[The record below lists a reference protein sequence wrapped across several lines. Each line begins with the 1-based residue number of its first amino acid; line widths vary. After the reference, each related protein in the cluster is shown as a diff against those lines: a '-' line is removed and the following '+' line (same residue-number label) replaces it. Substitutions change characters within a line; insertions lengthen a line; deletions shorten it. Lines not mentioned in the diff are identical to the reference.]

1 MSTAFY
7 PQGMSRNTFPRG
19 YETWKGTGYFS
30 NPIGITSGNIRPY
43 TNRDLANNV
52 IYKFGLPR
60 PIKHYRKGISATTP
74 SNEYQENKEVKSSRG
89 SNLVSQLMDIPGGYS
104 TIQNTINEVDNIE
117 HTNKLCANFQGIAM
131 VNDIYPNVNYAENP
145 PVIMK
150 IGNEPI
156 FIKSEFCC
164 STPKNALKL
173 LRTST
178 NLKQNYYTTTYQYL
192 QNRCQTY
199 DQRIFNFAVPEDI
212 IGKPVNVGKPGDPT
226 TIDNYYVANC
236 LPNFIIKEGV
246 ELEII
251 DVVSKRLID
260 YDPTFKDIIL
270 KLKNI
275 TSLQPFLQ
283 ELRNYVNE
291 MPNKEE
297 ILIYIFEIVSISSQY
312 LQNLTGNKHC
322 GKVIY
327 KPNNPQ
333 FATQG
338 AVTAST
344 YILKKDVV
352 TLETSLQSPQLRK
365 SKGSVDNCK
374 LNTKSSGNRPSSMAC
389 LYPDLYNRKY
399 MPKTNNTTQL
409 QRNPNYTSRSTTTL
423 PTNTR
428 PTTTTT
434 TTHTTTTHTTT
445 TTTTTTTPTHTT
457 TTSQPTTTTSQ
468 PTTHPTN

>member
-7 PQGMSRNTFPRG
+7 PQGMSHNTFPRG

-74 SNEYQENKEVKSSRG
+74 SNEYQENREVKSSRG
-89 SNLVSQLMDIPGGYS
+89 SNLVSQLIDIPGGYS
-104 TIQNTINEVDNIE
+104 TIQNTINEVNNIE
-117 HTNKLCANFQGIAM
+117 HTNKLCSNFQGIAM
-131 VNDIYPNVNYAENP
+131 VKDIYPNVNYAENP

-156 FIKSEFCC
+156 FVKSKEDFCC
-164 STPKNALKL
+164 SAPKNALRL

-212 IGKPVNVGKPGDPT
+212 VGKPGDPT
-226 TIDNYYVANC
+226 TMDNYYVANC

-270 KLKNI
+270 KLKSNTSLRN
-275 TSLQPFLQ
+275 TSLQSFLQ
-283 ELRNYVNE
+283 ELRNYIDE
-291 MPNKEE
+291 TPIPNREE
-297 ILIYIFEIVSISSQY
+297 ILVYIAEIVNISSQY

-352 TLETSLQSPQLRK
+352 TLESSLYSPQLYK
-365 SKGSVDNCK
+365 
-374 LNTKSSGNRPSSMAC
+374 TKSSVNTCNLKNMKSCGNRPSSIAC

-399 MPKTNNTTQL
+399 MPKTSMAQTNPAQL
-409 QRNPNYTSRSTTTL
+409 ERNPNVKYTTHSISTINATPSPPTSNTRT
-423 PTNTR
+423 PTNT
-428 PTTTTT
+428 PTAPTN
-434 TTHTTTTHTTT
+434 
-445 TTTTTTTPTHTT
+445 TPTA
-457 TTSQPTTTTSQ
+457 PTDSTR
-468 PTTHPTN
+468 

>member
-7 PQGMSRNTFPRG
+7 PQGMSQNTFPRG

-43 TNRDLANNV
+43 TNKDLANNV

-60 PIKHYRKGISATTP
+60 PMKHYRKGISATTP
-74 SNEYQENKEVKSSRG
+74 LNEYQENKEVKTSRG
-89 SNLVSQLMDIPGGYS
+89 GNLVSQLMDIPGGYS
-104 TIQNTINEVDNIE
+104 TIQNTINEVNNIE
-117 HTNKLCANFQGIAM
+117 HNNKLCSNFQGITM

-156 FIKSEFCC
+156 FVKSTDFCC
-164 STPKNALKL
+164 SAPKNALNL

-212 IGKPVNVGKPGDPT
+212 VGKPGDPT

-270 KLKNI
+270 KLKTI

-291 MPNKEE
+291 IPNKEE
-297 ILIYIFEIVSISSQY
+297 ILIYISEIVSISSQY

-352 TLETSLQSPQLRK
+352 TLESSLQYPQLRK
-365 SKGSVDNCK
+365 SKASVDNCK
-374 LNTKSSGNRPSSMAC
+374 FNTKSSGNRPSSMAC

-399 MPKTNNTTQL
+399 MPKTN
-409 QRNPNYTSRSTTTL
+409 YTSRSIA
-423 PTNTR
+423 R
-428 PTTTTT
+428 PTTST
-434 TTHTTTTHTTT
+434 
-445 TTTTTTTPTHTT
+445 
-457 TTSQPTTTTSQ
+457 
-468 PTTHPTN
+468 

>member
-7 PQGMSRNTFPRG
+7 PQGMSRTPFQRK

-43 TNRDLANNV
+43 TNKDLANNV

-60 PIKHYRKGISATTP
+60 PMKHYRKGISATTP
-74 SNEYQENKEVKSSRG
+74 LNEYQENKEVKTSRG
-89 SNLVSQLMDIPGGYS
+89 GNLVSQLMDIPGGYS
-104 TIQNTINEVDNIE
+104 TIQNTINEVNNIE
-117 HTNKLCANFQGIAM
+117 HNNKLCSNFQGITM

-156 FIKSEFCC
+156 FVKSTDFCC
-164 STPKNALKL
+164 SAPKNALNL

-212 IGKPVNVGKPGDPT
+212 VGKPGDPT

-236 LPNFIIKEGV
+236 LPNFIIKEGM

-251 DVVSKRLID
+251 DVISKRLID

-270 KLKNI
+270 KLKSN
-275 TSLQPFLQ
+275 TSLQVFLQ
-283 ELRNYVNE
+283 ELRNYTKE
-291 MPNKEE
+291 IPNSEE
-297 ILIYIFEIVSISSQY
+297 INIYITEILNISSQY

-327 KPNNPQ
+327 KPSNPQ

-352 TLETSLQSPQLRK
+352 TLETYLQSPQLYK
-365 SKGSVDNCK
+365 SKGYVNYCNLK
-374 LNTKSSGNRPSSMAC
+374 NIKSGNRPNSLAC
-389 LYPDLYNRKY
+389 VYPELYNRKY
-399 MPKTNNTTQL
+399 MPKQTIG
-409 QRNPNYTSRSTTTL
+409 
-423 PTNTR
+423 
-428 PTTTTT
+428 
-434 TTHTTTTHTTT
+434 
-445 TTTTTTTPTHTT
+445 
-457 TTSQPTTTTSQ
+457 TTSI
-468 PTTHPTN
+468 H